1 MFDTLTIMIP
11 PLKSI
16 QNIDK
21 INKYKKIY
29 KKLVKNKEDGKTI
42 YSLKLVFKSFSK
54 IFSKNWHFQKKIYNI
69 VVARMIVILW

>member
-11 PLKSI
+11 TLKSI

-29 KKLVKNKEDGKTI
+29 KNLVKNKEDDKKI
-42 YSLKLVFKSFSK
+42 CSLKLVF
-54 IFSKNWHFQKKIYNI
+54 
-69 VVARMIVILW
+69 

>member
-11 PLKSI
+11 SLKSI

-29 KKLVKNKEDGKTI
+29 EKLIKNKEDDK
-42 YSLKLVFKSFSK
+42 
-54 IFSKNWHFQKKIYNI
+54 
-69 VVARMIVILW
+69 

>member
-11 PLKSI
+11 SLKSI

-29 KKLVKNKEDGKTI
+29 KKTVKNKEDDK
-42 YSLKLVFKSFSK
+42 
-54 IFSKNWHFQKKIYNI
+54 
-69 VVARMIVILW
+69 

>member
-11 PLKSI
+11 TLKSI

-29 KKLVKNKEDGKTI
+29 KNLVKNKEDSEWK
-42 YSLKLVFKSFSK
+42 YSIKLIFLLFQKSFQK
-54 IFSKNWHFQKKIYNI
+54 IDIFKKRYI
-69 VVARMIVILW
+69 ILLSQEW

>member
-11 PLKSI
+11 SLKSI

-29 KKLVKNKEDGKTI
+29 EELVKNKEFG
-42 YSLKLVFKSFSK
+42 
-54 IFSKNWHFQKKIYNI
+54 
-69 VVARMIVILW
+69 R

>member
-11 PLKSI
+11 TLKSI

-29 KKLVKNKEDGKTI
+29 KNLVKNKEDDEKI
-42 YSLKLVFKSFSK
+42 CSLKLVF
-54 IFSKNWHFQKKIYNI
+54 
-69 VVARMIVILW
+69 

>member
-11 PLKSI
+11 SLKSI

-29 KKLVKNKEDGKTI
+29 KKLVKNKEDDKI
-42 YSLKLVFKSFSK
+42 VYSLKLVF
-54 IFSKNWHFQKKIYNI
+54 
-69 VVARMIVILW
+69 

>member
-11 PLKSI
+11 SLKSI

-29 KKLVKNKEDGKTI
+29 KKFVKNKEDGKTI
-42 YSLKLVFKSFSK
+42 YSLKLVF
-54 IFSKNWHFQKKIYNI
+54 
-69 VVARMIVILW
+69 

>member
-1 MFDTLTIMIP
+1 MFDILTIMIP
-11 PLKSI
+11 SLKSI

-42 YSLKLVFKSFSK
+42 YSLKLVF
-54 IFSKNWHFQKKIYNI
+54 
-69 VVARMIVILW
+69 

>member
-11 PLKSI
+11 TLKSI

-29 KKLVKNKEDGKTI
+29 KNLVKNKEDDKKI
-42 YSLKLVFKSFSK
+42 CSLQLVF
-54 IFSKNWHFQKKIYNI
+54 
-69 VVARMIVILW
+69 

>member
-11 PLKSI
+11 SLKSI

-29 KKLVKNKEDGKTI
+29 EKLVKNKEDDK
-42 YSLKLVFKSFSK
+42 
-54 IFSKNWHFQKKIYNI
+54 
-69 VVARMIVILW
+69 

>member
-11 PLKSI
+11 TLKSI

-29 KKLVKNKEDGKTI
+29 KKLVKNKEFGRWK
-42 YSLKLVFKSFSK
+42 YSIKLVFLLFLK

>member
-11 PLKSI
+11 SLKSI

-29 KKLVKNKEDGKTI
+29 KNLVKNKEDDK
-42 YSLKLVFKSFSK
+42 
-54 IFSKNWHFQKKIYNI
+54 KN
-69 VVARMIVILW
+69 M

>member
-11 PLKSI
+11 SLKSI

-29 KKLVKNKEDGKTI
+29 EKLVKNKEDDE
-42 YSLKLVFKSFSK
+42 
-54 IFSKNWHFQKKIYNI
+54 
-69 VVARMIVILW
+69 

>member
-11 PLKSI
+11 SLKSI

-29 KKLVKNKEDGKTI
+29 KK
-42 YSLKLVFKSFSK
+42 SC
-54 IFSKNWHFQKKIYNI
+54 KK
-69 VVARMIVILW
+69 